1 MASTTK
7 KYEKKI
13 REIQNLKKK
22 QNLNDSEIDKIKKE
36 SYYKELLNK
45 NRNTTTI
52 YHHLPNELRL
62 YIMEYLDTNTRLNLL
77 RKKYTIEFIKN
88 KLSYLPSKEVSSI
101 KKLYLCFKYIE
112 NILVKYLDKNS
123 DIYNRIRF
131 YIDYKH
137 IKPIIN
143 YQYFL
148 ENDGSNDWWFSKKI
162 LIELILIGIKHFSKM
177 YKRTNNA
184 TEINENEKSMI
195 KMFITLQNKF

>member
-22 QNLNDSEIDKIKKE
+22 QNLNDSEIDIIKKE
-36 SYYKELLNK
+36 SYFKELLNK

-52 YHHLPNELRL
+52 YNDLPNELRL

>member
-1 MASTTK
+1 MANKISKMANKISKMASTTK

-45 NRNTTTI
+45 NRNTRTN
-52 YHHLPNELRL
+52 YHDLPNELRL
-62 YIMEYLDTNTRLNLL
+62 YIMEYLDINTRLNLL

-131 YIDYKH
+131 YIEYKH

-148 ENDGSNDWWFSKKI
+148 KNDGSNDWWLS
-162 LIELILIGIKHFSKM
+162 LIHISEPT
-177 YKRTNNA
+177 R
-184 TEINENEKSMI
+184 
-195 KMFITLQNKF
+195 QP

>member
-1 MASTTK
+1 
-7 KYEKKI
+7 
-13 REIQNLKKK
+13 
-22 QNLNDSEIDKIKKE
+22 
-36 SYYKELLNK
+36 
-45 NRNTTTI
+45 
-52 YHHLPNELRL
+52 
-62 YIMEYLDTNTRLNLL
+62 MEYLDTNTRLNLL

>member
-36 SYYKELLNK
+36 SYFKELLNK

-52 YHHLPNELRL
+52 YNDLPNELRL